1 MEEKTTLQKIREQL
15 ERRMKRAIVVAIENG
30 AKCEKQFG
38 GITID
43 GVYLPSGIE
52 YYGLVLRIPTQEIEE
67 LLEPTKD
74 NLKKRV
80 EELRAELKEIE
91 NQLNLNK
98 YETHNN

>member
-15 ERRMKRAIVVAIENG
+15 EKKMIRAIATAIDNG

-52 YYGLVLRIPTQEIEE
+52 YYGVVLRIPTQEIDQ
-67 LLEPTKD
+67 LFEPKKD
-74 NLKKRV
+74 DLKKRA

-91 NQLNLNK
+91 NQLK
-98 YETHNN
+98 SE